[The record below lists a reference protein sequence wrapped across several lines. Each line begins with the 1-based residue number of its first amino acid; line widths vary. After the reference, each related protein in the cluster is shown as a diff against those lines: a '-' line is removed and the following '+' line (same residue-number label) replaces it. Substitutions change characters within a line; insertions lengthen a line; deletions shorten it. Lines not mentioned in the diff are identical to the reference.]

1 MDSWDLM
8 VRRDD
13 LRQRQIA
20 PGLAGGAPLA
30 TGQVRV
36 RVDRFALTANNVTYG
51 AVGEQIG
58 YWKFFPAPEGW
69 GRIPAWGFGEV
80 VASEHP
86 EVQAGERLYGY
97 WPMSTHVDLTV
108 GRVTPATLTEGS
120 EHRAQ
125 LPAAYNQYARTAADP
140 SWRADWE
147 DAQAVLKP
155 LFTTSFL
162 LDDQLADAKFHDAD
176 AVLLTSASSKT
187 AIGLAYLL
195 HARSERPRLVGL
207 TSPANRAFTE
217 RLGLY
222 DQVLTYDDLSA
233 LDAMTSA
240 VLVDFAGRGAVI
252 ADARQRLGD
261 RLRLCLHVGVTHWDA
276 TRSGPPAH
284 GPAPVWFFAPDR
296 IRARYAD
303 WGREGFEA
311 RLAEAWAAF
320 VPTTAEWLVME
331 TVSGAEAASAALGRL
346 VDGHVDPAEG
356 LIVRPSSG

>member
-1 MDSWDLM
+1 MQTWDLL
-8 VRRDD
+8 VRRND
-13 LRQRQIA
+13 LHQRRIA
-20 PGLAGGAPLA
+20 PGLDADAPLA
-30 TGQVRV
+30 PGQVRV
-36 RVDRFALTANNVTYG
+36 RIDRFALTANNVTYG

-80 VASEHP
+80 AASAHP
-86 EVQAGERLYGY
+86 DVPVGERLYGY

-108 GRVTPATLTEGS
+108 GRLTPATLTEGS
-120 EHRAQ
+120 EHRAE
-125 LPAAYNQYARTAADP
+125 LPAAYNGYARTAADP

-162 LDDQLADAKFHDAD
+162 LDDQLADAGFHGAQ

-187 AIGLAYLL
+187 AIGLAHLL
-195 HARSERPRLVGL
+195 DARTERPRVIGL
-207 TSPANRAFTE
+207 TSPANRPFTE
-217 RLGLY
+217 QLDLY

-233 LDAMTSA
+233 LDAMASA
-240 VLVDFAGRGAVI
+240 VVVDFAGRGSVI
-252 ADARQRLGD
+252 ADARQRLRD
-261 RLRLCLHVGVTHWDA
+261 RLQLSLHVGVTHWDA
-276 TRSGPPAH
+276 TRSAPPVH

-311 RLAEAWAAF
+311 RLADAWAAF
-320 VPTTAEWLVME
+320 VPTTTRWLRME
-331 TVSGAEAASAALGRL
+331 TVSGAESASLALGRL
-346 VDGHVDPAEG
+346 VDGGVDPAEG
-356 LIVRPSSG
+356 LIVRP